1 MNGGRIEQILE
12 QLWVSLSLSFL
23 EELIRDHEIEVE
35 SIFLF
40 PFERND
46 LTKEECDRK
55 KVVVS

>member
-40 PFERND
+40 LFERND